1 MKTPLNGRMLLLICQ
16 PTRITGKL
24 LTFRYDIV
32 HMSDKEYLFEIEY
45 ILFFG
50 TVEAARNF
58 DMSTL
63 PTPSPTPESTPTP
76 EKTSVPA
83 KTETAATQSPRNE
96 EKGGTNN
103 DVILGVAAAVSAVS
117 AVVVVVIVAR
127 KRR

>member
-1 MKTPLNGRMLLLICQ
+1 MFNTTDFPGPVLGASVGVTYEDTTEWQDVIVDLSANKNYKGE
-16 PTRITGKL
+16 L

-63 PTPSPTPESTPTP
+63 PTPSPTPES
-76 EKTSVPA
+76 
-83 KTETAATQSPRNE
+83 
-96 EKGGTNN
+96 
-103 DVILGVAAAVSAVS
+103 I
-117 AVVVVVIVAR
+117 
-127 KRR
+127 